1 MRRGVLPILCL
12 LAALISTA
20 SGQADA
26 WLEVR
31 TAHFLVVSNA
41 AEKDARLAAHK
52 FEAMRSLFQRVFPE
66 ADLDTASPILVLAV
80 QDKRSMQALEPS
92 SYLAKGQVNIIGYF
106 LSAPERNYILIL
118 LNASGAHPYAPIL

>member
-12 LAALISTA
+12 LAALVSTA
-20 SGQADA
+20 WGQADA

-66 ADLDTASPILVLAV
+66 ADLDTASPILVLAG
-80 QDKRSMQALEPS
+80 QDKRSLQALEPS

-106 LSAPERNYILIL
+106 LSAPER
-118 LNASGAHPYAPIL
+118 S